1 MATCVRQKP
10 VSDHRVAVL
19 KVGEAYRA
27 NRIVVRDGGDRQL
40 QSISGLAIGLELREP
55 SARVWVGTRD

>member
-10 VSDHRVAVL
+10 VSDHRVAVF
-19 KVGEAYRA
+19 KVGEADRA

-40 QSISGLAIGLELREP
+40 ESMSGLAIGLELREP
-55 SARVWVGTRD
+55 SARVCVGARD